1 MKRHF
6 VIFCLLIISLK
17 LQSQNLG
24 TISGKIF
31 SNETGLILE
40 GATIQIE
47 NSNFFSI
54 TDENGYFQ
62 INNVPTSSYNITA
75 SFVGYKSLTLY
86 NVIIKSV
93 GNQSL
98 QFSLDQSTEI
108 LDEVVVIQ
116 SPFKTSLETPLSTQ
130 TFSAIEIETYPG
142 GNNDITRVIQS
153 LPGISPSVGGFR
165 NDIII
170 RGGGP
175 NETVYYL
182 DGIEIPNINHF
193 STQGSSGG
201 PVGLINVSFIK
212 DVTLST
218 SSFGAEYDNALSGVL
233 SFEQKEANIERISG
247 NFRIGSSEAG
257 LTFEGPINIFNNKET
272 SFIFS
277 VRRSYLQ
284 FIFKAFGFSFL
295 PDYWD
300 YQMKIKHK
308 IDDYNYLNFIG
319 IGSIDELTV
328 NESNEFNFENESTI
342 EQIPIINQ
350 RSRTFGLSWKRIFK
364 NKSGF
369 FNLSISNNMLEN
381 NFERFQ
387 NNLSRVDPTFINIS
401 NEEETKIRFI
411 STKNLKKFK
420 FSYGGNFQ
428 LSDYINKY
436 EYNYY
441 NIYYNTKI
449 NFIKYGLFIKGSGLF
464 LDDKLGI
471 SLGFRVDQDNFT
483 LNNDFFENFSPR
495 LALSFII
502 SEDNK
507 WKLNFSSGRYFKI
520 PTYTSLGFKNLNN
533 IFLNKT
539 SKYTMSDH
547 IVGGIEFNW
556 SESSRLTLELFNKKY
571 TNYPVSVLDGV
582 SLANKGGDFEVLGNE
597 EILTIGKGKSY
608 GLEFLYQQKL
618 KNNFYGILSYT
629 LFYSKFSGL
638 DKVYFP
644 SVWDNRHIL
653 SFTGGYKLKK
663 NWELSSKIRYT
674 GKTPYAPVDIFSS
687 VKSYPEIIFD
697 YSKLGNYYLTEFTKL
712 DIRIDK
718 RWNFKSTSMNFYID
732 IENLLMNEIP
742 IPPEYGLERDQNQN
756 IVNPRNLIEVISDN
770 RNSIIPSIGFV
781 FDF

>member
-108 LDEVVVIQ
+108 LDEVVVVQ

-308 IDDYNYLNFIG
+308 IDDFNYLNFIG

-420 FSYGGNFQ
+420 FSYGGNLQ

-436 EYNYY
+436 EYDYY

-539 SKYTMSDH
+539 SKYTRSDH

-571 TNYPVSVLDGV
+571 NNYPVSVLDGV

-756 IVNPRNLIEVISDN
+756 IINPRNLIEVISDN